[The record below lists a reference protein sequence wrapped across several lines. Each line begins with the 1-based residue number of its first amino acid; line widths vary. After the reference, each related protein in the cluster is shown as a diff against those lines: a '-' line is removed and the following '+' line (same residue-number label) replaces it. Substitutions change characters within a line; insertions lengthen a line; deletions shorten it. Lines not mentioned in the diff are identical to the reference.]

1 MHLVLIAGLAL
12 GLASAAPYS
21 SSSPPAEL
29 PPQDVPST
37 TTLQPSTTGAY
48 EIEMPS
54 STPAADI
61 PSTTTQQAYGNYGEE
76 MSTRY
81 EKMRRTQTQMKEFQH
96 SGGRC
101 AIDHSLDDH

>member
-21 SSSPPAEL
+21 SSYPPAEL

-37 TTLQPSTTGAY
+37 TTLQPSTGAY

-54 STPAADI
+54 STPAADV

-81 EKMRRTQTQMKEFQH
+81 EKMRRTRT
-96 SGGRC
+96 R
-101 AIDHSLDDH
+101 